1 MLRPAALVA
10 AHSRAP
16 ASRPLRSNA
25 ADIYMRENAQSLIVG
40 SRVRLAPYLR
50 AHIDRY
56 HAWMQ
61 DEELL
66 RLTCSEPLSLEE
78 ETANQRSWRDD
89 ENKVTFIVC
98 ALDSVTAED
107 DLTAGMCG
115 DVNAFLS
122 AAEENEDDDDAAKI
136 IAREEEPLFAEIEI
150 MIAEPSRRRGG
161 LAREALL
168 LFMHWL
174 LCHVPRITKLVV
186 KITDDNLPSRALF
199 ASLGFTVHKHMAVFE
214 QTELR
219 LPADEARAMCERHWV
234 ERQAQVRTL
243 SRAQAEMSD
252 GGQDELNL
260 SFIDSHFTTKVEY
273 DAWLTRRRKRH
284 KMTLTL

>member
-1 MLRPAALVA
+1 ML
-10 AHSRAP
+10 
-16 ASRPLRSNA
+16 
-25 ADIYMRENAQSLIVG
+25 IG
-40 SRVRLAPYLR
+40 SRVRLVPYLR
-50 AHIDRY
+50 SHIARY

-89 ENKVTFIVC
+89 ASKVTFIVC
-98 ALDSVTAED
+98 ALDVHGDIED

-122 AAEENEDDDDAAKI
+122 PAEEDEDGAAKI
-136 IAREEEPLFAEIEI
+136 TADEESLFAELEV
-150 MIAEPSRRRGG
+150 MIAEPNRRRGG
-161 LAREALL
+161 LARQALL
-168 LFMHWL
+168 LFMRWL
-174 LCHVPRITKLVV
+174 LRHVPRISTLVV

-219 LPADEARAMCERHWV
+219 LPADEARTMCERHWV
-234 ERQAQVRTL
+234 EQQAQVRTL

-252 GGQDELNL
+252 GSDDDAASSSNL
-260 SFIDSHFTTKVEY
+260 SFIDSHFTSKVEY
-273 DAWLTRRRKRH
+273 EAWLKRAEGTR
-284 KMTLTL
+284 